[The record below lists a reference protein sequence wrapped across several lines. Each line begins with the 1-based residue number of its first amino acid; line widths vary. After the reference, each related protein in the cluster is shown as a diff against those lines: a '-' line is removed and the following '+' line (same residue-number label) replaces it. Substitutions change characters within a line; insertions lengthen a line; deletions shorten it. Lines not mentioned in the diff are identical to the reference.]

1 MSGAVIA
8 TVRRDAEPGE
18 ELVLL
23 GSEEAGISAH
33 GVHAQAGVEMRN
45 GHPVL
50 FVDLAAEAGRA
61 RVSLAGSDSFLASVL
76 PSPLPDIT
84 FDLGLTW
91 SSRDGLALRGGAGFE
106 VTLAAVA
113 ELGPLRMEAITIGAS
128 VDDRGP
134 KLDIGASV
142 SFTLGPLEGVVDDVG
157 VRFTVTAPGSGGNLG
172 PLDLRSQ
179 FKPPKGIGL
188 ALTAGPV
195 EGGGFLFYDPD
206 RHQYAG
212 ALQLS
217 FSGIALKAVGLLT
230 TELPGGVPGYSLLVI
245 ISAEFTPVPLGLGFT
260 LNGVG
265 GLLGINRTVAIDPL
279 RAGLKS
285 GALDSVLFPSDPGGP
300 RSATRGHARHG
311 VPAGRRAPRVRAD
324 GAHRLGL
331 ADDHHDRPR
340 A

>member
-1 MSGAVIA
+1 MVVARPGQPLRLVADPLGSATTVSGAVIA

-23 GSEEAGISAH
+23 GSEGAGISAH

-50 FVDLAAEAGRA
+50 FVDLAAEPGRA

-113 ELGPLRMEAITIGAS
+113 ELGPLRMEAITLGAA
-128 VDDRGP
+128 VDDRARGSTSAP
-134 KLDIGASV
+134 ASA
-142 SFTLGPLEGVVDDVG
+142 FTLGPLEARVDDVG

-172 PLDLRSQ
+172 PLDLRPR

-188 ALTAGPV
+188 ALAAGPV
-195 EGGGFLFYDPD
+195 DGGGFLFYDPD
-206 RHQYAG
+206 RRPVRRRPA
-212 ALQLS
+212 AVVLAAS
-217 FSGIALKAVGLLT
+217 RSRRSGC
-230 TELPGGVPGYSLLVI
+230 
-245 ISAEFTPVPLGLGFT
+245 
-260 LNGVG
+260 
-265 GLLGINRTVAIDPL
+265 
-279 RAGLKS
+279 
-285 GALDSVLFPSDPGGP
+285 
-300 RSATRGHARHG
+300 
-311 VPAGRRAPRVRAD
+311 
-324 GAHRLGL
+324 
-331 ADDHHDRPR
+331 
-340 A
+340 